1 MKMNIPKP
9 SKILLTGCNTG
20 IGLGLAKELLRQGHF
35 VIACCR
41 SNQYFS
47 LLHAE
52 FGDFEE
58 KFALYSFDLDTDFTE
73 SLETIREEHGTPSV
87 IINNAGVYPRVS
99 NHSIESSWQAI
110 ELGMRINMKAP
121 MRICEFF
128 KTDMRTLSWGRIINV
143 SSKMGSLGDNRSGGS
158 LPYRNSK
165 LAINLYSVN
174 LAHEMNDS
182 NIKVFCV
189 HPGWIQTRM
198 GGMHAPDKVEQAVD
212 RILFCLTN
220 EASKLHGQFIIGN
233 QVIPW

>member
-1 MKMNIPKP
+1 MTTSKP

-35 VIACCR
+35 LIACCR
-41 SNQYFS
+41 SNEYFS

-52 FGDFEE
+52 FENFKG
-58 KFALYSFDLDTDFTE
+58 KFDLYSFDLDTDFTD
-73 SLETIREEHGTPSV
+73 SLKQIREIHGIPDV
-87 IINNAGVYPRVS
+87 IINNAGVYPRAGD
-99 NHSIESSWQAI
+99 HSIESSWQAI
-110 ELGMRINMKAP
+110 ELGMRINLKAP

-128 KTDMRTLSWGRIINV
+128 KTEMRTLPWGRVINV

-158 LPYRNSK
+158 LAYRNSK